1 MLIERVNEVA
11 DILIKRLSKSETNGK
26 SLTLKVK
33 YADFKQITRSKT
45 LPEPIPHQEIKK
57 MSAELIDLI
66 PEIEKGIRLLGLQI
80 SNFEQ
85 DNNDQFLG
93 QLEFDF

>member
-1 MLIERVNEVA
+1 
-11 DILIKRLSKSETNGK
+11 
-26 SLTLKVK
+26 
-33 YADFKQITRSKT
+33 
-45 LPEPIPHQEIKK
+45 

-85 DNNDQFLG
+85 ENNDQFLG
-93 QLEFDF
+93 QLEFDFID